1 MLSIST
7 CLLSAVSQRDVRDIQ
22 QENKNWQVF
31 QTNILRA
38 LRITQEELDAFL
50 ELCSDRKPHEKYEP
64 LLFGLLDDQK
74 KHNLLRAMEKLQKK
88 EEAERQDFAQKF
100 PTLSGVELEVCRLVA
115 LGKPVSEIAIVTGKS
130 ISNISTVRGNIR
142 KKLGLDRGTDLRA
155 FLVEDEKVKKS
166 KALNGDKKQKPAR

>member
-1 MLSIST
+1 
-7 CLLSAVSQRDVRDIQ
+7 
-22 QENKNWQVF
+22 
-31 QTNILRA
+31 
-38 LRITQEELDAFL
+38 
-50 ELCSDRKPHEKYEP
+50 
-64 LLFGLLDDQK
+64 
-74 KHNLLRAMEKLQKK
+74 MEKLQKK

-166 KALNGDKKQKPAR
+166 KASNGDKKQKPAR